1 MSFEES
7 LRSVSLN
14 ADASI
19 AGYTGPPGAPGSP
32 ANNAG
37 KQFRIVKVT
46 GSATVGLCTADE
58 DLSVGILQSKPQVT
72 GQAATVG
79 IRGISNVVAGENN
92 IAAGAELSSDTEGRA
107 IAALTGKVVIGVAL
121 KASTTVGELIPVLIR
136 PGVKG

>member
-7 LRSVSLN
+7 LRSVSLL

-19 AGYTGPPGAPGSP
+19 AVYTGPPGAPGSA

-37 KQFRIVKVT
+37 KMYRIVKVT
-46 GSATVGLCTADE
+46 GAKTVGLCTADE
-58 DLSVGILQSKPQVT
+58 DLSVGILQNKPQVT

-79 IRGISNVVAGENN
+79 IRGISNVIAGENN
-92 IAAGAELSSDTEGRA
+92 IAAGAELSSDSEGRA
-107 IAALTGKVVIGVAL
+107 IAALTGKVVVGIAL
-121 KASTTVGELIPVLIR
+121 AASSTVGEQIPVLIR